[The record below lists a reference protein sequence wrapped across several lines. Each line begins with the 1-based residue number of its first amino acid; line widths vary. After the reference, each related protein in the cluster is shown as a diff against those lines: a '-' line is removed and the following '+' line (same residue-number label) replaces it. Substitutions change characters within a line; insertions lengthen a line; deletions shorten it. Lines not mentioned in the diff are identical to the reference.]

1 MSIWRAI
8 KRFFTARELR
18 EVYVTLRRS
27 PYSFAFLL
35 KLDRDQQKYVV
46 IQFRHRGLVQE
57 SCSMSIEDF
66 DDFTRGV
73 LIMRAEIDKPLP
85 PSAMQ

>member
-8 KRFFTARELR
+8 KRFFTSRDLR

-35 KLDRDQQKYVV
+35 KLDRNQQKYVV
-46 IQFRHRGLVQE
+46 VQIRHNGMVQE
-57 SCSMSIEDF
+57 ACTMSVEDF
-66 DDFTRGV
+66 DDLTRGV

-85 PSAMQ
+85 ANATQ

>member
-1 MSIWRAI
+1 MSIWRTI
-8 KRFFTARELR
+8 KRFFTARDLR

-46 IQFRHRGLVQE
+46 VQFRHKSFVQE
-57 SCSMSIEDF
+57 TCSMSIEDF

-85 PSAMQ
+85 PSAVQ